1 MMGDISKSV
10 NPKKNGL
17 VVALAIIFFVISMCV
32 FYSNLKSYILRV
44 NQEEVTYVR
53 TTPQIS
59 NQEKISIMTKPS
71 DLPVQNPNMT
81 DAEKIK
87 IMTGKK

>member
-1 MMGDISKSV
+1 MGDISKSV